1 MNPGVALILK
11 PELDLNLLLPLAR
24 KLLGYSLAKEADSS
38 TIPLEPMA
46 HQLACMAA
54 FKDEKA
60 PATVRY
66 ARPYL
71 GFLVVGFI
79 VAVDERDMVL
89 ILEAAHGM
97 ECVVTETTQRGAQ
110 AAIISGTL
118 AQWQRAIKLAC
129 QISSDL
135 PVRQVFNAMYKQLA
149 EQGLRS
155 IFDGLRVSD
164 QPDQTFL
171 LLEG

>member
-1 MNPGVALILK
+1 MTPGVALIIK
-11 PELDLNLLLPLAR
+11 PELDLSCLLPLAR
-24 KLLGYSLAKEADSS
+24 KLLGYSPAKGADGLTVPLSS
-38 TIPLEPMA
+38 LA
-46 HQLACMAA
+46 HQLACIAA

-60 PATVRY
+60 PATVRH

-71 GFLVVGFI
+71 GLFVVGFI
-79 VAVDERDMVL
+79 VATDERDMVL
-89 ILEAAHGM
+89 ILEATHGM
-97 ECVVTETTQRGAQ
+97 ECVVTETTQRGIQ
-110 AAIISGTL
+110 VAIISGTL
-118 AQWQRAIKLAC
+118 TKWQRAIKLAC
-129 QISSDL
+129 QTSTAF

-155 IFDGLRVSD
+155 IFDDLRVSD

>member
-1 MNPGVALILK
+1 MTPGVALIIK

-24 KLLGYSLAKEADSS
+24 KLLGYSLAKEADGL
-38 TIPLEPMA
+38 TVPLSVLA
-46 HQLACMAA
+46 HQLACVAA

-60 PATVRY
+60 PATVHH

-71 GFLVVGFI
+71 GLLAVGFI
-79 VAVDERDMVL
+79 VATDERDMVL
-89 ILEAAHGM
+89 ILEAARGM
-97 ECVVTETTQRGAQ
+97 ECVVTETIQRGVQ

-118 AQWQRAIKLAC
+118 ANFRRAIKLAC
-129 QISSDL
+129 QTSAPT

-155 IFDGLRVSD
+155 IFDGLRISEED
-164 QPDQTFL
+164 
-171 LLEG
+171 